1 MNNTVCSK
9 VRMHIWEKQVLPQES
24 NVSPTSHHFYRTH
37 SPYLASKYRHKGD
50 KGPRW
55 QVTSNIGDKGIKR
68 EVASHICQTTLLIP
82 CVVQDSK
89 GDRSRQRYQVTRQG
103 FCHRGDKGGQSYQ
116 TALLPYS
123 MSLDPWT
130 WSAFVSTQVHKQKW
144 SGFLYTALYTSVEAT
159 AQYCSHI

>member
-1 MNNTVCSK
+1 MCHRHHIAA
-9 VRMHIWEKQVLPQES
+9 VR
-24 NVSPTSHHFYRTH
+24 HFYRTH

-50 KGPRW
+50 KGQRW
-55 QVTSNIGDKGIKR
+55 QGTSNIGDKGIK
-68 EVASHICQTTLLIP
+68 IP

-159 AQYCSHI
+159 VQCCSHI